1 MELYIKTMDINGR
14 SIYNN
19 FTEADEKK
27 LEDEILAQTVLVD
40 GTNDQTGKQ
49 KVINIEYKTRDIF
62 CNLQNPALNIIS
74 DVDADQY
81 RQVFVNTTSA
91 ETDGCTIDRV
101 ATTGQDGTLLD
112 IYVNL
117 ATLKLVHNQGGLS
130 GNEYPIFCPDNVG
143 LTAVS
148 NNFGSKYAW
157 VRLFFNN
164 SLGAWYAEEIR

>member
-1 MELYIKTMDINGR
+1 MDINGR
-14 SIYNN
+14 SIYDN

-91 ETDGCTIDRV
+91 DTDGCTIDRV
-101 ATTGQDGTLLD
+101 ATTGENGTLLD

-117 ATLKLVHNQGGLS
+117 ATLKVVHNQGGL
-130 GNEYPIFCPDNVG
+130 GANEYPIFCPGNVGFQTTSDNV
-143 LTAVS
+143 
-148 NNFGSKYAW
+148 NNKYKF
-157 VRLFFNN
+157 VRLFFNKG
-164 SLGAWYAEEIR
+164 LGAWYLESLDDII